1 MNRKVVLVDLDDTIN
16 ECGIRFWQ
24 LHEQLHDEIVDPEQV
39 TDWDLAL
46 FSSLG
51 NDVYKLF
58 TEPGL
63 YRHLELKPYA
73 QQFIKNL
80 NEQYDVYFVTDAPSG
95 TSFCNVSDSYANPVA
110 DKRKWVE
117 EHFPFFDSSKMIF
130 TSHKWLVAGDVLVD
144 DKPET
149 FFEYKKRN
157 REIILMDAPHNRHI
171 ETSKRASSLEEVEQR
186 IHQLFTS

>member
-1 MNRKVVLVDLDDTIN
+1 MDKKVVLVDLDDTIN
-16 ECGIRFWQ
+16 ECGVRFWQ
-24 LHEQLHDEIVDPEQV
+24 LHEQLHGEYVNPQHV

-51 NDVYKLF
+51 NDVYSLF
-58 TEPGL
+58 TEPGF
-63 YRHLELKPYA
+63 YRHIELKAYA

-80 NEQYDVYFVTDAPSG
+80 NTKYDLYFVTDAPSG
-95 TSFCNVSDSYANPVA
+95 TSYCDLQDAYANPVA

-130 TSHKWLVAGDVLVD
+130 ASHKWLVAGDVLVD

-149 FFEYKKRN
+149 FYEYEKRN
-157 REIILMDAPHNRHI
+157 RDIILMDAPHNRHI
-171 ETSKRASSLEEVEQR
+171 QTTKRASSLEEAEQM
-186 IHQLFTS
+186 IHELMT